1 MNDKNYFQGTF
12 FRATILLL
20 WAFTLL
26 ACKTTQTT
34 GVMNYAQGVDIAVAA
49 TAKTPAYRITNT
61 VGAAGS
67 GYAYLLEKRN
77 GRWQVLYDSYD
88 AKAFAKPVGDVKE
101 VPADNEVLWTDGNR
115 VVAYFG
121 TEPLIFSKVDGSFP
135 CPKNKDVPGHRAC
148 RSQFTVEKSLFDG
161 LTTGARQRP
170 FMLNIDE
177 IEQAVAETGIVAI
190 SKKRRLAE
198 RQ

>member
-1 MNDKNYFQGTF
+1 MNGKKYFLGNAL
-12 FRATILLL
+12 RAAVLLL

-26 ACKTTQTT
+26 ACKTTQTA
-34 GVMNYAQGVDIAVAA
+34 GVRDYSQGIDIAVAA
-49 TAKTPAYRITNT
+49 TANTPAYRITDT

-67 GYAYLLEKRN
+67 GYAYMLEKRD
-77 GRWQVLYDSYD
+77 GRWRVLYDSYD

-101 VPADNEVLWTDGNR
+101 VPVDSEVLWTDGNR

-121 TEPLIFSKVDGSFP
+121 TEPLIFSKVDGSFA
-135 CPKNKDVPGHRAC
+135 CPNNKDIPGPRAC

-161 LTTGARQRP
+161 LTIGARQRP

-177 IEQAVAETGIVAI
+177 IEQAVTDTGIVAI
-190 SKKRRLAE
+190 AKKRRLAG
-198 RQ
+198 R

>member
-1 MNDKNYFQGTF
+1 LL
-12 FRATILLL
+12 RAVVLLL
-20 WAFTLL
+20 WGFTLL

-34 GVMNYAQGVDIAVAA
+34 GVRDYSQGIDIAVAA
-49 TAKTPAYRITNT
+49 TANTPAYHITET

-67 GYAYLLEKRN
+67 GYAYLLEKRD
-77 GRWQVLYDSYD
+77 GRWRMLYDSYD

-101 VPADNEVLWTDGNR
+101 VPVGSEVLWTDGSS

-121 TEPLIFSKVDGSFP
+121 TEPLVFSKVDGSFA
-135 CPKNKDVPGHRAC
+135 CPSNKDIPGHRAC

-161 LTTGARQRP
+161 LTTGATQRP

-177 IEQAVAETGIVAI
+177 IQRAITETGIVAI
-190 SKKRRLAE
+190 AKKRLLAG
-198 RQ
+198 R